1 MGSIQQVREACGAEW
16 RWRRRKVEVCREQG
30 REEMRIREENMDG
43 EDDEAEKMWV
53 EENKRKKR
61 EESRIRKNEED

>member
-1 MGSIQQVREACGAEW
+1 M
-16 RWRRRKVEVCREQG
+16 EVCREQG